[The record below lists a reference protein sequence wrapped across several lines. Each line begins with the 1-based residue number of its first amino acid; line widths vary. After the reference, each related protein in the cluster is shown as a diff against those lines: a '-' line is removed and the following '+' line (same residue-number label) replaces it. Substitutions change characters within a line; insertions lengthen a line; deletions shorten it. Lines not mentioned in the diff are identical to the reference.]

1 MYFILFQ
8 IFTSTDYKIEIVKQF
23 RKPVVLTPYIIVQ
36 WNINYRLFENK
47 KLQYC
52 K

>member
-36 WNINYRLFENK
+36 WN
-47 KLQYC
+47 KLSFIWKQ
-52 K
+52 KITIL